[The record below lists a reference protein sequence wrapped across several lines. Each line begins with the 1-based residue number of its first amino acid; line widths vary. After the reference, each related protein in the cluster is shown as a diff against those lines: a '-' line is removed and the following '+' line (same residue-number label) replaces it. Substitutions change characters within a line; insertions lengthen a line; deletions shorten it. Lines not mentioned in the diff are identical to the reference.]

1 MKFNKNAEPVYT
13 DDPWYDLTSGGY
25 IKPSELLTDQEEI
38 EKVENAI
45 KTIEEFFED
54 AEEAGVIIFE

>member
-13 DDPWYDLTSGGY
+13 DDHWYDLTSGGY

-45 KTIEEFFED
+45 KTVLEFLNE
-54 AEEAGVIIFE
+54 AEEAGLIVES

>member
-13 DDPWYDLTSGGY
+13 DDHWYDLTSGGY
-25 IKPSELLTDQEEI
+25 IKPHELLTDQEEI

-45 KTIEEFFED
+45 KTILEFLNE
-54 AEEAGVIIFE
+54 AEEAGLIVEL